1 MGGPSAYAL
10 VCGPGFWPSVGS
22 AMSRG
27 VSRGVCGLRTSL
39 GSLSADGWVYVPALL
54 VV

>member
-1 MGGPSAYAL
+1 MPMHWCVDLGSGL
-10 VCGPGFWPSVGS
+10 LLGS